1 MRCQTKT
8 PLFPGEKAGG
18 GVMRFPKICERW
30 MKWNK

>member
-1 MRCQTKT
+1 MRCQAKT
-8 PLFPGEKAGG
+8 PLFPGEKAGD